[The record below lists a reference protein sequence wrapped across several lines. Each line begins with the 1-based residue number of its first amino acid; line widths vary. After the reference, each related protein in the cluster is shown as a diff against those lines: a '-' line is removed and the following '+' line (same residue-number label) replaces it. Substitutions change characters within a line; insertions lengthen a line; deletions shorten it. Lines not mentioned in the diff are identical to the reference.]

1 MSLASLV
8 QYYASDT
15 NTALDKFKDT
25 IVSAG
30 WVLYDDMT
38 SSANYGYVLTSSGVS
53 GNEMPCY
60 LYLRKNSGTNNIYPY
75 VYAYWDNVSHTGT
88 YYHAYTHTYTTGSTS
103 PFYINC
109 SATEDSVAFDS
120 YVGSTH
126 TTTLVCLS
134 TPILDIVGE
143 LQSGVSSGSS
153 VVLTLAAGQADDFE
167 VGKTYQIIDGSN
179 RQTTTVSAKNTG
191 SNQITVGS
199 LTYSFS
205 AGARIG
211 TRPHK
216 WTSYSTRSSSNC
228 AFSWAGTGSAND
240 SGSGSIQEAIF
251 DYRNLDPDQRSAQK
265 YIMFPLIFYDPTY
278 SEGISGIQNLDSNT
292 TWLRCYISSSKE
304 LVLSVG
310 DHDNGTSSGS
320 NTSSTLNDTTKSW
333 TVNAYQNKVLVIHGG
348 TGVGQYRIISNNS
361 TNSLSISENWV
372 TIPDATS
379 GYTIC
384 DEGWLYLYTNNS
396 YNQSGAMR
404 IL

>member
-1 MSLASLV
+1 MPLTSLV
-8 QYYASDT
+8 QYYASNAED
-15 NTALDKFKDT
+15 AIDKFKDT
-25 IVSAG
+25 MVSAG

-38 SSANYGYVLTSSGVS
+38 ASPNYGYILTSSGVS

-60 LYLRKNSGTNNIYPY
+60 FYLRKGTTSLQPY
-75 VYAYWDNVSHTGT
+75 MYSDWNNVSHTGT
-88 YYHAYTHTYTTGSTS
+88 FYAAYTNIYVNLSSS

-109 SATEDSVAFDS
+109 SATEDSVTFDA
-120 YVGSTH
+120 YVSSEH
-126 TTTLVCLS
+126 DVLVVCLS
-134 TPILDIVGE
+134 TPFLDVVGE

-153 VVLTLAAGQADDFE
+153 VVLTLGAGQADDFE

-191 SNQITVGS
+191 SNQITVNTLS
-199 LTYSFS
+199 YSFS

-216 WTSYSTRSSSNC
+216 WTMYSSVYGYCSCFSWDSTGSSNDT
-228 AFSWAGTGSAND
+228 SYGSTHD
-240 SGSGSIQEAIF
+240 SIF
-251 DYRNLDPDQRSAQK
+251 DYRYIDPDQRSAQK
-265 YIMFPLIFYDPTY
+265 YIMTPMTFQDPSSLT
-278 SEGISGIQNLDSNT
+278 GLAGMQNLDANT
-292 TWLRCYISSSKE
+292 TWLKCYINTSKE

-320 NTSSTLNDTTKSW
+320 NTSSTLNDTSKSW
-333 TVNAYQNKVLVIHGG
+333 VVNAYQNKVLVIHGG
-348 TGVGQYRIISNNS
+348 TGVGQYRLISNNS
-361 TNSLSISENWV
+361 SNSITVSSNWT

-384 DEGWLYLYTNNS
+384 DEGWLYLYAGNT
-396 YNQSGAMR
+396 YNRSGAMR